1 MEVSIAA
8 TDVLDAEDI
17 VREINLPAMQHGPLY
32 RLMFPPWADMTEAQQ
47 NEIVQWYAEGLRDAL
62 RRKTVNFIQICAT
75 DGTPLG
81 FCGWAMEHGRH
92 AGTKQSTVQSGQGQP
107 LLPETLD
114 LAAWLSVSRDLRK
127 ERERVLIGLDEVC
140 RESLLQ
146 HTLSSPNRVLS
157 GLTFMSVHPDHQL
170 QGLGSKM
177 LEQVCVEIDRLR
189 WPAFVM
195 ASPAGVRLYAKF
207 GFDVVGRVETS
218 EGAFTSMLRQ
228 SRPGVS
234 GL

>member
-8 TDVLDAEDI
+8 IDVLDAEDI

-47 NEIVQWYAEGLRDAL
+47 NEIVQ
-62 RRKTVNFIQICAT
+62 C
-75 DGTPLG
+75 
-81 FCGWAMEHGRH
+81 
-92 AGTKQSTVQSGQGQP
+92 
-107 LLPETLD
+107 
-114 LAAWLSVSRDLRK
+114 VSKDLRK

-140 RESLLQ
+140 R
-146 HTLSSPNRVLS
+146 
-157 GLTFMSVHPDHQL
+157 LTFMSVHPDHQR
-170 QGLGSKM
+170 QGLGSKI
-177 LEQVCVEIDRLR
+177 LEQVCSEIDRLG

-207 GFDVVGRVETS
+207 GFDVVGRMETS

-228 SRPGVS
+228 SRHSVS
-234 GL
+234 GSDGCLGLVLNSNESPRDEI